1 MILLNGN
8 WQVIERRKG
17 EPMVKNQI
25 ISKTE
30 TLAIKYLAHPY
41 ARLVIPEE
49 DGSFR
54 GEIVEF
60 SGCIST
66 GNTAGEAID
75 KLELVAK
82 SWLISAIELN
92 QTIPSPIESS
102 NDFSGKLVLRLPKSL
117 HKKSAWFAE
126 LEKVSLNQFIVT
138 SIAVALGEKQT
149 VRSIGKMV
157 TIQPQ
162 FQIQTNNFVAQATLV
177 QANPNNIFPISPIQ
191 TNSVK
196 AHA

>member
-1 MILLNGN
+1 MENGC
-8 WQVIERRKG
+8 ERRAKKG
-17 EPMVKNQI
+17 KAMAKNQI
-25 ISKTE
+25 VSKSE
-30 TLAIKYLAHPY
+30 ILAKQYLAKPY

-66 GNTAGEAID
+66 GNTAAEAIE

-82 SWLISAIELN
+82 SWLISALDLN
-92 QTIPSPIESS
+92 QSIPNPVESS
-102 NDFSGKLVLRLPKSL
+102 NDFSGKLVLRFPKSL
-117 HKKSAWFAE
+117 HKKAAWFAE

-149 VRSIGKMV
+149 VHAVGKMV
-157 TIQPQ
+157 TLQQPQ
-162 FQIQTNNFVAQATLV
+162 IHFQTNNFVNQAAFV
-177 QANPNNIFPISPIQ
+177 QANPNNIFAMPPIQ
-191 TNSVK
+191 TKSVK
-196 AHA
+196 TNA